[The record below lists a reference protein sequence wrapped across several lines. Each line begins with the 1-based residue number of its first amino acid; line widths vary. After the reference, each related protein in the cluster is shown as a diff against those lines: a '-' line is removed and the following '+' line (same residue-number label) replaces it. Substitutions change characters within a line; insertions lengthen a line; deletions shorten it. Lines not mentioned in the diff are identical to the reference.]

1 VPEKPIPSPIQAAI
15 RAAAGDDASL
25 LMALRLFVE
34 DTGEPGPDDQVTEGR
49 LERAVARAML
59 EAWLHGVGSAASVG
73 LAYAAVGNCLMQAL
87 GAV

>member
-1 VPEKPIPSPIQAAI
+1 MPEKQIPSPIQAPI

-34 DTGEPGPDDQVTEGR
+34 DMGEPGPEGHVAEGR
-49 LERAVARAML
+49 LERAVARATL
-59 EAWLHGVGSAASVG
+59 EAWLHGVGSAAGVG